1 MNTNRGGGRT
11 NSSRPNSNK
20 PKPAMQKR
28 AQGPKKA
35 KINTKVA
42 EVEASK
48 VAKKPN
54 QAPKRA
60 KAADEIRLNKYI
72 ANSGVCSRRDADI
85 YIQSGNVK
93 VNGVPVV
100 EMGYL
105 VKPGDVVN
113 FDGNVLTPEKKEYI
127 LLNKPKNFTTALDE
141 GQEYR
146 NVLELVK
153 GSTTAKI
160 GAVGRMDKNTT
171 GLLLF
176 TNDTDMI
183 RKFTLPN
190 QKSSKIYQVSLD
202 KNLKF
207 LLGSADSFP
216 LDDNSVDVI
225 VSFETIEHL
234 PKFEQFLKNM
244 GETLA
249 KDGKFFI
256 STPMAKETTT
266 NNINPYHEIEWSFTD
281 FQTLIKKYFNI
292 EEVYIQNVIYRNKR
306 SLFEILF
313 KNKNKKYKK
322 IEFEKF
328 SNQIDIQSIKEG
340 YQMLVCKKK

>member
-1 MNTNRGGGRT
+1 MNNKEGKNNGSGSRT
-11 NSSRPNSNK
+11 NSSRPSSNK

-28 AQGPKKA
+28 AQGPKKVKVNA
-35 KINTKVA
+35 KAAELAAEKV
-42 EVEASK
+42 E
-48 VAKKPN
+48 KKPN
-54 QAPKRA
+54 QAPKRKKA
-60 KAADEIRLNKYI
+60 KDEIRLNKYI
-72 ANSGVCSRRDADI
+72 SNSGVCSRRDADI

-93 VNGVPVV
+93 VNGVPVI

-202 KNLKF
+202 KNLKYED
-207 LLGSADSFP
+207 LEKINKGLV
-216 LDDNSVDVI
+216 LDGHRVFVEDVSYI
-225 VSFETIEHL
+225 EGEAKSEIGLKLRSSNIKVVRSIFEHFNYDVLRIDRVAFAGLTKKNL
-234 PKFEQFLKNM
+234 PRGNWRKLTEQEIINLKN
-244 GETLA
+244 A
-249 KDGKFFI
+249 
-256 STPMAKETTT
+256 
-266 NNINPYHEIEWSFTD
+266 
-281 FQTLIKKYFNI
+281 
-292 EEVYIQNVIYRNKR
+292 
-306 SLFEILF
+306 
-313 KNKNKKYKK
+313 
-322 IEFEKF
+322 
-328 SNQIDIQSIKEG
+328 
-340 YQMLVCKKK
+340 